1 MKVKKI
7 KVSSI
12 LFKLTYSVACCAL
25 GWYLHGRF
33 APQTS
38 AGFAQETPHVLI
50 SDLSKADTSVKKKY
64 IAEVEAINS
73 VDIIPQVSGYLEE
86 ILFKDGTFI
95 EKDQN
100 IFIIEQRKY
109 LADVQAAEAN
119 VKQLEAEF
127 NRKKTLHK
135 GGYVSDKEKDIA
147 ESNLE
152 QAKAALDMA
161 RLNLEHTEIKSPIS
175 GYIGKALITTGN
187 LVSPNSQKLARVVQ
201 SSPIRVV
208 FSVSD
213 KERSEFMQNASNAD
227 NVMIDIVL
235 PNGKIESMP
244 AKNMFFG
251 NEVNPATATIPVYVE
266 TPNTDNLL
274 VPGNY
279 VDIYVG
285 FSNKTDSLLVPQVA
299 LSADV
304 NGSYVMVVDNE
315 GTVSQ
320 KYITLGDVIEDKQ
333 IVLSGLNGEEQV
345 VIQGLQKIR
354 PGIKV
359 NSTKVGGNQ

>member
-12 LFKLTYSVACCAL
+12 LIKIIYSIACCAL

-33 APQTS
+33 APQS
-38 AGFAQETPHVLI
+38 GAGYDAGMPHVI
-50 SDLSKADTSVKKKY
+50 VSDLSKSDTSAKKKY

-86 ILFKDGTFI
+86 ILFQDGAYI

-100 IFIIEQRKY
+100 IFVIEQRKY
-109 LADVQAAEAN
+109 KADVQAAEAS
-119 VKQLEAEF
+119 VKQLAAEF
-127 NRKKTLHK
+127 KRKQTLHK

-152 QAKAALDMA
+152 QAEATLDMA

-175 GYIGKALITTGN
+175 GYIGKALVTTGN

-201 SSPIRVV
+201 SSPIRIV

-213 KERSEFMQNASNAD
+213 KERSEFIQNTLNAD
-227 NVMIDIVL
+227 NITIDIVL

-251 NEVNPATATIPVYVE
+251 NEVDPTTATIPVYVE
-266 TPNTDNLL
+266 SANTDNLL

-285 FSNKTDSLLVPQVA
+285 FSDKNESLLVPQVA

-304 NGSYVMVVDNE
+304 NGNYVMVVDQN
-315 GTVSQ
+315 GIVSQ

-333 IVLSGLNGEEQV
+333 IVLGGLNGDEQV
-345 VIQGLQKIR
+345 VVQGLQKIR

-359 NSTKVGGNQ
+359 NTTKVGGNK

>member
-33 APQTS
+33 APQS
-38 AGFAQETPHVLI
+38 NAGYAQQTPHVLI
-50 SDLSKADTSVKKKY
+50 SELSKSDTSAKKKY

-86 ILFKDGTFI
+86 ILFKDGAYV
-95 EKDQN
+95 EKDQE

-109 LADVQAAEAN
+109 LADVQAAEAA

-127 NRKKTLHK
+127 KRKKTLHR

-161 RLNLEHTEIKSPIS
+161 RLNLEHTQIKSPIS
-175 GYIGKALITTGN
+175 GYIGKALVTTGN

-213 KERSEFMQNASNAD
+213 KERSDFIQNIQSTE
-227 NVMIDIVL
+227 NVTIDIVL
-235 PNGKIESMP
+235 PNGKTESMP

-251 NEVNPATATIPVYVE
+251 NEVDPMTATIPVYVE
-266 TPNTDNLL
+266 SANTDNLL

-279 VDIYVG
+279 VDIFVG
-285 FSNKTDSLLVPQVA
+285 FNDKTESLLVPQVA
-299 LSADV
+299 ISADV

-315 GTVSQ
+315 GIVSQ
-320 KYITLGDVIEDKQ
+320 KYITLGDIIEDKQ
-333 IVLSGLNGEEQV
+333 IVLDGLNGDEQV

-354 PGIKV
+354 PGIQV
-359 NSTKVGGNQ
+359 NSTKVGGNK

>member
-12 LFKLTYSVACCAL
+12 LLKLTYSVACCAL

-33 APQTS
+33 APQTG
-38 AGFAQETPHVLI
+38 AGFAQQTPHVLVSGLI
-50 SDLSKADTSVKKKY
+50 KEDTSTKKKY

-86 ILFKDGTFI
+86 ILFKDGAFV

-100 IFIIEQRKY
+100 IFVIEQRKY

-119 VKQLEAEF
+119 VKQLSSEF
-127 NRKKTLHK
+127 NRKQTLHK
-135 GGYVSDKEKDIA
+135 SGYVSDKEKDIA

-161 RLNLEHTEIKSPIS
+161 KLNLEHTQIKSPIA
-175 GYIGKALITTGN
+175 GYIGKALVTTGN
-187 LVSPNSQKLARVVQ
+187 LVSPNSEKLARVVQ

-213 KERSEFMQNASNAD
+213 KERSEFIKNTQTAENI
-227 NVMIDIVL
+227 MIDIVL

-266 TPNTDNLL
+266 TANADNLL

-279 VDIYVG
+279 VDLYIG
-285 FSNKTDSLLVPQVA
+285 FNEKTLSLLVPQVA

-304 NGSYVMVVDNE
+304 NGSYVMVVDAQ
-315 GTVSQ
+315 GVVSQ
-320 KYITLGDVIEDKQ
+320 KYITLGDVVEDKQ
-333 IVLSGLNGEEQV
+333 IVLSGLNGDEQV

-359 NSTKVGGNQ
+359 NTTNIGGNQ